1 MFHWTGKNSI
11 KAHVSEAGN
20 VARTC
25 EERERNS
32 VTSLFD
38 LRLPTTHQLQDLLQ
52 PRFNLLTLV
61 PHYGVPRLSP
71 SLVLPTSLKGLELRT
86 WVRNQRSYFLRF
98 SGTAWCAVS
107 SPHLRHSPASFCRP
121 TFSPSARTWRK
132 MLAQPQSYFTSQV
145 RYSTHRLI
153 SLCLRSPKFWVYK
166 CTLQL
171 NSL

>member
-11 KAHVSEAGN
+11 KAHVSEARS
-20 VARTC
+20 VAGTC

-38 LRLPTTHQLQDLLQ
+38 LRLPTTHQLRD
-52 PRFNLLTLV
+52 PSTRFDLLTLV
-61 PHYGVPRLSP
+61 PRHGVPRLSP
-71 SLVLPTSLKGLELRT
+71 SLVLPTSLEGLELRI

-121 TFSPSARTWRK
+121 AFSTSARTWRK
-132 MLAQPQSYFTSQV
+132 TLAQPQSYFTSQV

-153 SLCLRSPKFWVYK
+153 SLCLHSPKFWVYK

-171 NSL
+171 NAL